1 MTTAILQRR
10 GVREVALLAAGVALS
25 ATMMFGVAAPRA
37 HAAALTEPQIQAILN
52 LLAAFNV
59 PQAEI
64 DNVEGIL
71 HQSK

>member
-1 MTTAILQRR
+1 MKAATLTRYSAKEAVMLMA
-10 GVREVALLAAGVALS
+10 GAMLAAA
-25 ATMMFGVAAPRA
+25 MMFGVAAPRA

-52 LLAAFNV
+52 LLAAFSV

-64 DNVEGIL
+64 DNVNVIL